1 MADKYYLQA
10 ENDRNV
16 RSHRIFERVLKVAF
30 GENEVVLVGH
40 HFVIAP
46 NGDITQGVNEL
57 PSADTIIFDHV
68 IMDRVF
74 GTGAV
79 NVMIACARK
88 PVEERDAE
96 LEKWL
101 NTYHPYVAEAVPN
114 FNQPETA
121 VEGDYPETIGGY

>member
-1 MADKYYLQA
+1 MDKYYLQA

-16 RSHRIFERVLKVAF
+16 KSHAIFERVLKTAF

-46 NGDITQGVNEL
+46 DGDITKGVNEL

-68 IMDRVF
+68 IMNRVF
-74 GTGAV
+74 GAAYV
-79 NVMIACARK
+79 NVMMACARK
-88 PVEERDAE
+88 PVEDRDEE

-101 NTYHPYVAEAVPN
+101 NTYAPIQPKRTPN
-114 FNQPETA
+114 YQQPETV
-121 VEGDYPETIGGY
+121 VEGDYPETAGGY